1 MGGVIGGI
9 IILLLIIG
17 IILILVRWNQ
27 HGHAGSESKIPHK
40 RFEADGTTTLALS
53 VPQEVPAAH
62 VSRKLEARQTYEL
75 EHREARPGYDDAIST

>member
-27 HGHAGSESKIPHK
+27 HAGSESKSQHK

-62 VSRKLEARQTYEL
+62 VSRELEARQTYEL